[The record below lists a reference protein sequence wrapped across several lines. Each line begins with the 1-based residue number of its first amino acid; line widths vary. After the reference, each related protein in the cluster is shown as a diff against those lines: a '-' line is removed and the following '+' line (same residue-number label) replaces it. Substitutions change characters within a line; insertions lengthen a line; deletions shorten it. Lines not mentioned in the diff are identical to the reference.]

1 MGKEASASA
10 SASGG
15 AEETDTGRRR
25 IIYRGTT

>member
-1 MGKEASASA
+1 MGKEASA